1 MITVVLKYQL
11 GNALFQYAVGR
22 HLAIKNKTTLRLNLI
37 NYLNRH
43 DILGR
48 KIASQLDNF
57 RIAAVLHAPFHKKI
71 ARVLGINLQPRNRK
85 VYYERQWGFDS
96 NVLLLEDGVQLHGF
110 FQSEKYFKD
119 IEHIIRNDLQLKR
132 SSLDEEAFIYQRKI
146 MDSNSV
152 SVHVRRG
159 KDYLSSDCHIVCN
172 MNYYIASIRHMQDR
186 LGSPRFF
193 VFSDDIEWCLANMRI
208 DNCSFVHMQAS
219 RKKPITD
226 FQLMRLCKHNIIANS
241 TFSWWAAWLNDN
253 PEKIVVAPNKWFK
266 DERPNASAMRDT
278 IPEDWIRINF

>member
-11 GNALFQYAVGR
+11 GNTLFQYAVGR

-48 KIASQLDNF
+48 KIANELDNF
-57 RIAAVLHAPFHKKI
+57 RIAAALHAPLHKKI
-71 ARVLGINLQPRNRK
+71 ASRLGINLQPGDGQ
-85 VYYERQWGFDS
+85 VYYERQWGFDP
-96 NVLLLEDGVQLHGF
+96 NVLLLEDGVRLHGF

-119 IEHIIRNDLQLKR
+119 IEQIIRNDLQLKR
-132 SSLDEEAFIYQRKI
+132 CSLDKEASIYQRKI

-159 KDYLSSDCHIVCN
+159 EDYLRSDCNIVCN
-172 MNYYIASIRHMQDR
+172 MNYYIASIKYMQNR
-186 LGSPRFF
+186 LDSPRFF
-193 VFSDDIEWCLANMRI
+193 IFSDDTEWCLANMPI
-208 DNCSFVHMQAS
+208 DNCSFVHMQAP
-219 RKKPITD
+219 RKKSITD

-266 DERPNASAMRDT
+266 GERMNASALRDT